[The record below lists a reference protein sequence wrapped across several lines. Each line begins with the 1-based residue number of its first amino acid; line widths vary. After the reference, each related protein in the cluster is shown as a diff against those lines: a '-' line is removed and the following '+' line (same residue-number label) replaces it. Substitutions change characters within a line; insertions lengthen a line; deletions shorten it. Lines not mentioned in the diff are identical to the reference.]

1 MKIAIIGAGAMGNL
15 YGAYLSRNNE
25 VYMIDINQLTID
37 SINGNGLMIYEKN
50 TQQTEQYHVEA
61 FTNSSHLGA
70 MDLVI
75 FFVKNIYNISALK
88 NNLSLFGQHTLVM
101 SLQNG
106 AGNDK
111 DLAQYIKKE
120 NIIIGTTE
128 HNCTNLGLGRISHNI
143 SGITNIGMV
152 VYNENIVGA
161 VAELFENS
169 GIQTNINENIQKI
182 IWSKLFINMSLN
194 STTAILNCKVGY
206 LHESKDATE
215 IIRNI
220 LSEAVDVAIADGTYF
235 NKEAVIEK
243 VETHIREDFSEAIT
257 SMNQD
262 VSNKRLTEID
272 HINGA
277 VVRAAK
283 EYGISTPYNDFIVHL
298 IHSLEG
304 LYHMDEQQGA

>member
-1 MKIAIIGAGAMGNL
+1 MKIAVIGAGAMGNL

-25 VYMIDINQLTID
+25 VYMIDINQQTVD
-37 SINGNGLMIYEKN
+37 SINQNGLVIFEKDN
-50 TQQTEQYHVEA
+50 QKTEQYYIPA
-61 FTNSSHLGA
+61 FANSSHLGA

-75 FFVKNIYNISALK
+75 FFVKNIYNLSALK
-88 NNLSLFGQHTLVM
+88 NNLNLFGEHTLVM

-106 AGNDK
+106 AGNDR
-111 DLAQYIKKE
+111 DLAKYIKKE
-120 NIIIGTTE
+120 NILIGTTE
-128 HNCTNLGLGRISHNI
+128 HNCTNLGSGHISHNI

-152 VYNENIVGA
+152 VYNKDIAQA
-161 VAELFENS
+161 VAQLFEVS
-169 GIQTNINENIQKI
+169 GIQTNIYENIQKI

-194 STTAILNCKVGY
+194 STTAILHCKVGY
-206 LHESKDATE
+206 LHESKDAAE

-235 NKEAVIEK
+235 DKEEVIKKIER
-243 VETHIREDFSEAIT
+243 HIQEDFSEVIT

-277 VVRAAK
+277 VVSAAK
-283 EYGISTPYNDFIVHL
+283 EYGIPTPYNDFIVHMV
-298 IHSLEG
+298 HAVEG
-304 LYHMDEQQGA
+304 LYHMV